1 MRDTFKN
8 ELDAING
15 TLANMGDLVR
25 TAMKHATTS
34 LLTAD
39 NALAEQTIRNDNE
52 IDEMQHDLDSRAL
65 MVMAR
70 QAPVASDLRV
80 LVTALR
86 MSSDF
91 ERMGDFAHH
100 IARLAR
106 MYVPNQVVPQELA
119 SLVQEMGDIADRLVE
134 KLIRVIETRDEDLA
148 LQIEVD
154 DDQMDQLQKKIMTMM
169 LDSEWKHGVEVAINL
184 TLLTR
189 YYERFADHAVSISRR
204 VYFLVTG
211 AYAAPREER

>member
-8 ELDAING
+8 ELEGING
-15 TLANMGDLVR
+15 TLAEMGELVQV
-25 TAMKHATTS
+25 AMQAATKS

-39 NALAEQTIRNDNE
+39 SKLAEETIQNDNE
-52 IDEMQHDLDSRAL
+52 IDDMQHELDSRAL

-106 MYVPNQVVPQELA
+106 MYAPNPVLPKELEDSVVQ
-119 SLVQEMGDIADRLVE
+119 MGDIAVRLIG
-134 KLIRVIETRDEDLA
+134 KLIKVIEDRDADLA
-148 LQIEVD
+148 LQIEID
-154 DDQMDQLQKKIMTMM
+154 DDEMDKLQKKIMTSM
-169 LDSEWKHGVEVAINL
+169 LDSSWSYGVEVAVNM

-211 AYAAPREER
+211 EYATPRE

>member
-1 MRDTFKN
+1 VRDTFKN
-8 ELDAING
+8 ELEAING
-15 TLANMGDLVR
+15 TLAEMGELVQV
-25 TAMKHATTS
+25 AMQHATQS
-34 LLTAD
+34 LLNAD
-39 NALAEQTIRNDNE
+39 AKLAEQTIQNDNE
-52 IDEMQHDLDSRAL
+52 IDDMQHDLDSRAL

-106 MYVPNQVVPQELA
+106 MYVPNAVLPKELESTVA
-119 SLVQEMGDIADRLVE
+119 QMGDIANRLIE
-134 KLIRVIETRDEDLA
+134 KLIKVIETRDEDLA

-154 DDQMDQLQKKIMTMM
+154 DDEMDKLQKKIMTTM
-169 LDSEWKHGVEVAINL
+169 LDDSWTYGVEVAVNM

-211 AYAAPREER
+211 EYATPRE

>member
-1 MRDTFKN
+1 VRDTFTN
-8 ELDAING
+8 ELEAING
-15 TLANMGDLVR
+15 TLAEMGELVQI
-25 TAMKHATTS
+25 AMQNATQA

-39 NALAEQTIRNDNE
+39 AKLAEQTIQNDNE
-52 IDEMQHDLDSRAL
+52 IDEMQHELDSRAL

-100 IARLAR
+100 IARLTR
-106 MYVPNQVVPQELA
+106 MYVPNNVLPAELHA
-119 SLVQEMGDIADRLVE
+119 TVGQMGLIATRLVD
-134 KLIRVIETRDEDLA
+134 KLIKVIETRDEDLA

-154 DDQMDQLQKKIMTMM
+154 DDEMDKVQKELMSSMM
-169 LDSEWKHGVEVAINL
+169 SDSWTYGVEVAVNM

-211 AYAAPREER
+211 EYATPRE